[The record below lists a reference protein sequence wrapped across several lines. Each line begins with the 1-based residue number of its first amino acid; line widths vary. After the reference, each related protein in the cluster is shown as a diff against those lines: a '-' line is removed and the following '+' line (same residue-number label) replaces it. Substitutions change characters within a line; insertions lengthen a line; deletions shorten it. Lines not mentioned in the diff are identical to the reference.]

1 MATIPAAPPLHHPVA
16 PHDDWRSTALELADR
31 IVARVAPVQFRLAA
45 TDAERESTFR
55 LRAAIVLKYG
65 WKTAAELGGDRE
77 RDEYD
82 YRALL
87 LAGWRDDRLVA
98 TGRIIPPAPGKLL
111 PVESA
116 HNLIV
121 EPRGRAVQIDRLV
134 VDPAV
139 RYRGHHLF
147 FGLLAAAAR
156 ETLYL
161 GYDTF
166 CGFESRSMIRL
177 MRLIGLPV
185 TILGPA
191 LPYWG
196 EERFPAR
203 FDLRDA
209 LSPLAAHSEPT
220 PV

>member
-1 MATIPAAPPLHHPVA
+1 MANTPAAP
-16 PHDDWRSTALELADR
+16 HDAWRSTALELADR
-31 IVARVAPVQFRLAA
+31 IVAGVAPVQFRLAA
-45 TDAERESTFR
+45 TVAEREATYR
-55 LRAAIVLKYG
+55 LRAKVVLKYG
-65 WKTAAELGGDRE
+65 WKTAAELGGDQE

-82 YRALL
+82 DRALH

-98 TGRIIPPAPGKLL
+98 TGRLIPPAPGKLL
-111 PVESA
+111 PVEAA

-121 EPRGRAVQIDRLV
+121 EPRGRVVHIDRLV

-139 RYRGHHLF
+139 RDRGHRLF
-147 FGLLAAAAR
+147 IGVLVAAAR

-161 GYDTF
+161 GHDVC
-166 CGFESRSMIRL
+166 CGIESRSMIRL

-196 EERFPAR
+196 AERFPVR

-209 LSPLAAHSEPT
+209 LSFLAAHAEPN
-220 PV
+220 PI